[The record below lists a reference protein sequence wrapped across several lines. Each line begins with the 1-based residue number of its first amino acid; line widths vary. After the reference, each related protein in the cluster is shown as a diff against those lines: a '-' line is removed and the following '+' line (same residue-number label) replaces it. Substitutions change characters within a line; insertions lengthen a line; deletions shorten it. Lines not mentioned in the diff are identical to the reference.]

1 MTATDF
7 NLTFFM
13 NFEKHFPSQKKKKK
27 IARKLHKP
35 IYDKGTT
42 FIARAKNIIIY
53 YFSETLKNITGIEN
67 KPNQSSIKIDSTK
80 KIT

>member
-42 FIARAKNIIIY
+42 FIARAKILLYII
-53 YFSETLKNITGIEN
+53 FQKH
-67 KPNQSSIKIDSTK
+67 
-80 KIT
+80 